1 MQNENVRFILVIY
14 SIQDFYNYIVSLLP
28 KNITGYDINS
38 RKNKDL
44 MERFPF
50 KVLQQRLS
58 VIPSTFFFS
67 LYL

>member
-1 MQNENVRFILVIY
+1 
-14 SIQDFYNYIVSLLP
+14 
-28 KNITGYDINS
+28 
-38 RKNKDL
+38 

-67 LYL
+67 LYLWLDLQFVTQLGILDHDIYLGFQSSFILLKVKK